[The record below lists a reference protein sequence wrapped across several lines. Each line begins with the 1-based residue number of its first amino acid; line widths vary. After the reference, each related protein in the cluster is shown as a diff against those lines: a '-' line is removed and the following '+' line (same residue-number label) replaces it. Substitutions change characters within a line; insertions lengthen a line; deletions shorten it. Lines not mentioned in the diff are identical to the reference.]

1 MIKSSKIHHR
11 GEDRLKL
18 EFSYDLSLINK
29 VKQIPGAKWSA
40 THKSWHVPFT
50 ASVLQD
56 VKKLFPE
63 IELPPEYDRG
73 PRFIL

>member
-18 EFSYDLSLINK
+18 EFSYDLSVINK
-29 VKQIPGAKWSA
+29 VKQIPGAKLSA
-40 THKSWHVPFT
+40 THKSWHVPYT
-50 ASVLQD
+50 DPVLNE
-56 VKKLFPE
+56 VKRTFPE